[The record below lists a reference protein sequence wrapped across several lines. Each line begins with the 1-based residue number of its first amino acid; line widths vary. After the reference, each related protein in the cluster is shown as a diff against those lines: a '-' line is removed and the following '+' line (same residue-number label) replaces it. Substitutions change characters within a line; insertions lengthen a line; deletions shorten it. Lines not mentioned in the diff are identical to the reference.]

1 MGKVG
6 KKKKQHVLSRN
17 LPKSAPEA
25 RKQNEQQGVREN
37 INRIQKFVTLPPKRT
52 SPPKINK

>member
-52 SPPKINK
+52 SPQK